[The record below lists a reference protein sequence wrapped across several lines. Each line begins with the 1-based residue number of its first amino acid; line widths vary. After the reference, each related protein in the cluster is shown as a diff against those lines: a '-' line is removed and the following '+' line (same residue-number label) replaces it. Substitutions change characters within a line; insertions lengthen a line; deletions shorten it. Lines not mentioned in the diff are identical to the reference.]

1 MFSDRILPNVL
12 GSILNRKKDTSVL
25 VRKIWFYHLK
35 FDFAN
40 LFWNFVFYYIFS
52 WISLIKC
59 LFLFIYYPITGILC
73 IFRYVLFLPYQEY
86 FEIYSSYYF
95 WIPLALTSLIP
106 SGIVSFSSFELF
118 LMCGI
123 FEAVHMG
130 KKMNNIN
137 SKMNIVC
144 VRLC

>member
-1 MFSDRILPNVL
+1 MFIDFIPRGIP
-12 GSILNRKKDTSVL
+12 GFILNRKKDTSVL
-25 VRKIWFYHLK
+25 VRKICFYHLK

-59 LFLFIYYPITGILC
+59 LFSFIYYPITGMLC
-73 IFRYVLFLPYQEY
+73 IFRYVSFLSYQEY

-95 WIPLALTSLIP
+95 WILLALPTIIP

-123 FEAVHMG
+123 FEAVHMR

-137 SKMNIVC
+137 SEMNIVC